1 MDNKYG
7 SPLTIDG
14 AIGHANIENA
24 QLLKAQLI
32 ELNDSYLEGAITKLE
47 WITRLNN
54 LVSKAEL
61 VGVNL
66 FDEGAN

>member
-7 SPLTIDG
+7 SPLMIDG
-14 AIGHANIENA
+14 AIGYANIENA

-32 ELNDSYLEGAITKLE
+32 KLNDSYLEGVITKSE
-47 WITRLNN
+47 WIARLNN

-61 VGVNL
+61 VGIDL
-66 FDEGAN
+66 FNERGN